1 MEGRPAPEGSSDGR
15 ILVLTTVSGQ
25 VTFERDRLCSCKR
38 NQSKRKGTY
47 DERI

>member
-25 VTFERDRLCSCKR
+25 VTFGRDRLCSYTR
-38 NQSKRKGTY
+38 DQSKRQGSY
-47 DERI
+47 DERL